1 MVEPLPVV
9 VSPPSTA
16 GGRRVRV
23 DGQILGLAHTIA
35 DIVALL
41 RSAGMDEADAYLV
54 ETCMFIHWMGGGPE
68 VWSRSGNGGKV

>member
-9 VSPPSTA
+9 VSPPSMT

-41 RSAGMDEADAYLV
+41 RSAGMDEADSYLV
-54 ETCMFIHWMGGGPE
+54 ETCMFIHWKGGGPE
-68 VWSRSGNGGKV
+68 VWSRPVNVSKA